1 MLSKVLFRGGALVGV
16 AGAMKAIHMTAE
28 DEWDT
33 LWYALRK
40 KKDAVTT
47 WLGTNVTTRPP
58 TKPKVVVLGTGW
70 GALSFLQHL
79 DEDDITLTIVSP
91 RSFFFYTP
99 LLAGT
104 AVGTVSN
111 RSIVEP
117 IRWYFNRSGHSG
129 ASFLQATC
137 EEVDLTKKTVT
148 CTDIR
153 GERVTVPYDYL
164 VVSVGAEPATF
175 GIPGV
180 KEHATFMKEVEDGM
194 KVPFWCTTTG
204 GPSFFYLSSSYYDMP
219 L

>member
-1 MLSKVLFRGGALVGV
+1 MRIEKMLSKKVLYRGGALLGAAGV
-16 AGAMKAIHMTAE
+16 LKAAHLTAE

-33 LWYALRK
+33 VWYALRK
-40 KKDAVTT
+40 KKNAMAAL
-47 WLGTNVTTRPP
+47 LGTNVATRPP

-79 DEDDITLTIVSP
+79 DEDDVQLTIVSP

-129 ASFLQATC
+129 ASFVQATC
-137 EEVDLTKKTVT
+137 DKVDLKKKLVT

-153 GERVTVPYDYL
+153 GKSVTVPYDYL

-175 GIPGV
+175 GIHGV
-180 KEHATFMKEVEDGM
+180 QEHATFMKEVEDGM
-194 KVPFWCTTTG
+194 KVRRE
-204 GPSFFYLSSSYYDMP
+204 D
-219 L
+219 